1 MNEILKKNGEK
12 DLKISNKHFEKL
24 LKICLIIGILVVS
37 GFIVFFILTPEPGFV
52 RFGILNENQEAQSF
66 PTEATVNETIS
77 FYLTVDNFLNR
88 DFKFQ
93 IKIKKGNSYTIKSL
107 TAPSNGTLD
116 FSLGNFTLSHNGN
129 WISEK
134 LNVSFSEVGESQI
147 IIAELWQIIN
157 EIEEYNNVLWLQL
170 NITN

>member
-1 MNEILKKNGEK
+1 MNETLKKNEEK
-12 DLKISNKHFEKL
+12 DLKNNNNHFEKL
-24 LKICLIIGILVVS
+24 LKICLIIGIIVVS
-37 GFIVFFILTPEPGFV
+37 GFIVYFILTPEPGFIV
-52 RFGILNENQEAQSF
+52 FGILNENQEAQDF

-93 IKIKKGNSYTIKSL
+93 IKIKKGDNNTIKSR

-116 FSLGNFTLSHNGN
+116 FTIGNFTLNHNAN
-129 WISEK
+129 WISER

-157 EIEEYNNVLWLQL
+157 EIEEYNNILWLQL